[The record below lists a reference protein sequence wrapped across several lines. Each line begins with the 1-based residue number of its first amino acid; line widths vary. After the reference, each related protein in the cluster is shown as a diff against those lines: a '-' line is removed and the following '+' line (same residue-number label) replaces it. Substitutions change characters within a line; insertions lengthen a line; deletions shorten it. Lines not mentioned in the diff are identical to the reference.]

1 MKPKTLAMASIFSSL
16 CIVVSYGR
24 GLAIPMIPGVEF
36 MSVIIFATGFMFG
49 LVTGMLSGA
58 IALTVYMLVPY
69 PFAHPAA
76 WLFTISPLLLVIMAA
91 LGGMFG
97 LAGGILRRRYSSLNI
112 NARFIMM
119 MAIVGFVLTFLYDVL
134 SSIGFYI
141 AYPGVYASVWEA
153 IYLTFIPLWL
163 PYPPII
169 HTVTNT
175 FVFAIVGP
183 PIIKAIAALPIS
195 SARKDSS

>member
-1 MKPKTLAMASIFSSL
+1 MNAKDLSIASIFSAL
-16 CIVVSYGR
+16 CIVVGYGR
-24 GLAIPMIPGVEF
+24 GLAIPIVPGVEF

-49 LVTGMLSGA
+49 SATGALSGA
-58 IALTVYMLVPY
+58 MALTVYMLVPY

-91 LGGMFG
+91 LGAMFG
-97 LAGGILRRRYSSLNI
+97 LAGGILGRRYSSI
-112 NARFIMM
+112 RITTKFIIL
-119 MAIVGFVLTFLYDVL
+119 MAVAGFALTFAYDVL
-134 SSIGFYI
+134 SSIGFYV
-141 AYPGVYASVWEA
+141 AYPGIYTSIWEA

-175 FVFAIVGP
+175 IVFAIVGP
-183 PIIKAIAALPIS
+183 PIIKAIAVLPIASTKKRS
-195 SARKDSS
+195 S